1 MVLAALLSGLV
12 IQWISVD
19 VVEEFLGDN
28 LLGIMIAAAVGV
40 LINVPLLF
48 EIPLVAL
55 LLVIGAGTAAAATL
69 LFTAAAAGPITFW
82 GLARVMPK
90 RAVAT
95 FGASTW
101 ALGVL
106 GGLAVLGIASVV
118 DDDGCGVRDGV
129 VASPPTVE
137 DTSETDR
144 G

>member
-1 MVLAALLSGLV
+1 
-12 IQWISVD
+12 
-19 VVEEFLGDN
+19 
-28 LLGIMIAAAVGV
+28 
-40 LINVPLLF
+40 
-48 EIPLVAL
+48 LVAL
-55 LLVIGAGTAAAATL
+55 LLVIGAGTAPAATL

-106 GGLAVLGIASVV
+106 AGVVVLGLASLAG
-118 DDDGCGVRDGV
+118 DDSFDVRDGV
-129 VASPPTVE
+129 VASPAATEAPSGV
-137 DTSETDR
+137 DS